1 MNEIEILICIIVG
14 IMLYVFI
21 GTIVELIIDRERMPV
36 ESSSIIAGIVL
47 WPVLLIILII
57 IGIGYLPYKLAKWIL
72 VQLHVIEDY
81 DD

>member
-1 MNEIEILICIIVG
+1 MSEIEIFICIIVG
-14 IMLYVFI
+14 IMLYIFI

-36 ESSSIIAGIVL
+36 ESSSIITGIVF

>member
-1 MNEIEILICIIVG
+1 MNNIEIFICIIVG

-21 GTIVELIIDRERMPV
+21 GTIVELIIDRERMPIDT
-36 ESSSIIAGIVL
+36 SSIITGIVF

-57 IGIGYLPYKLAKWIL
+57 IGIGYGPYKLAKWIL

>member
-1 MNEIEILICIIVG
+1 MSEIEILICIIVG

-36 ESSSIIAGIVL
+36 ESSSIIAGIVF

>member
-1 MNEIEILICIIVG
+1 MSEIEIFICIMVG
-14 IMLYVFI
+14 IMLYIFI
-21 GTIVELIIDRERMPV
+21 GTIVELIIDRKRMPI